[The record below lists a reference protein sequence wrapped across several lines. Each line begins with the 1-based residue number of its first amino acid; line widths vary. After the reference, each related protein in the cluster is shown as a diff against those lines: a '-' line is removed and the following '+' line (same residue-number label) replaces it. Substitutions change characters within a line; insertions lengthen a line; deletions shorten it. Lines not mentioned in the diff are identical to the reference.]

1 MNGWNRKNNVITKK
15 YSTKDWG
22 SSSSFFYFIS
32 KLAELCNHHP
42 AIEVKYDSVKIEL
55 SSHESGTVTKLDIE
69 MAKYIDQY
77 FEQHKERLGKNE
89 KEKQ

>member
-1 MNGWNRKNNVITKK
+1 MNNWTHKNNKISKVYHTKN
-15 YSTKDWG
+15 WV

-42 AIEVKYDSVKIEL
+42 SIEIKYDSVKIEL
-55 SSHESGTVTKLDIE
+55 SSHELGKVTKIDIE

-77 FEQHKERLGKNE
+77 FENHKESLEKNE
-89 KEKQ
+89 KEKE